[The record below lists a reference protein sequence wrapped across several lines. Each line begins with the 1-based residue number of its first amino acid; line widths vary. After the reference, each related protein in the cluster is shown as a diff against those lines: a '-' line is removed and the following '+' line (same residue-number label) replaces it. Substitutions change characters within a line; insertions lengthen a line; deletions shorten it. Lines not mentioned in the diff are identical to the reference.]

1 MNIPDIIAS
10 EAELEA
16 LLTQPDERLVSMMRS
31 LEGDIMILG
40 IGGKM
45 GLTLG
50 SLAVNAVR
58 KAGVDKEVIGVS
70 RFSDPDARQQLEDG
84 GLKTVTCDLL
94 EPKEVAELPTA
105 RNIIYMAGRK
115 FGTAGAESLTWAM
128 NTVVPTNV
136 ARHLPESRVVVFSS
150 GAVYGRMD
158 ANASPDAEDA
168 TTHPK
173 AEYAQSVV
181 GRERVF
187 EYFSRTFGTR
197 VLQYRL
203 YYAIDLRYGVLHDI
217 ATWIWND
224 QPVPLA
230 VDTTTA
236 IWQGDANR
244 YAIMCLDH
252 CSSPPNILNIGS
264 GPLSVRD
271 VATQLANH
279 MGKQVEFSGEASGVG
294 SVPDVSKCVS
304 LFGEPHINLDR
315 MIRWQAHWT
324 KTGGRSL
331 DKPTGFHVTSGTY

>member
-1 MNIPDIIAS
+1 MNTPETIAN
-10 EAELEA
+10 ETELDA
-16 LLTQPDERLVSMMRS
+16 LLTQPDESLTAMMRA

-50 SLAVNAVR
+50 AQAVNAVR
-58 KAGVDKEVIGVS
+58 EAGVEKDVIGVS
-70 RFSDPDARQQLEDG
+70 RFSESGAQSQLEAG
-84 GLKTVTCDLL
+84 GLKTIGCDLL
-94 EPKEVAELPTA
+94 DPDEVAKLPATK
-105 RNIIYMAGRK
+105 NIIYMAGRK
-115 FGTAGAESLTWAM
+115 FGTGGGEAMTWAM
-128 NTVVPTNV
+128 NTVVPANIG
-136 ARHLPESRVVVFSS
+136 RHFKDSRVVVFSS

-158 ANASPDAEDA
+158 ANASPDTEE
-168 TTHPK
+168 TPSRPK
-173 AEYAQSVV
+173 AEYGQSVV

-187 EYFSRTFGTR
+187 EYFSRQHG
-197 VLQYRL
+197 LEALHYRL

-217 ATWIWND
+217 ASWIWND
-224 QPVPLA
+224 APVPLN

-252 CSSPPNILNIGS
+252 CSAPPNILNIGS

-271 VATQLANH
+271 IATQLASH
-279 MGKQVEFSGEASGVG
+279 MGKDAQFTGTESGVG
-294 SVPDVSKCVS
+294 AVPDVSKCAS
-304 LFGEPHINLDR
+304 LFGEPQVHLEQ

-331 DKPTGFHVTSGTY
+331 EKPTGFHITDGVY